1 MNPWFAKQIVY
12 RSIGIVRREAVL
24 KRLREIHALPFASRE
39 EIGRLQQEKLA
50 RVLQHANASIGYYRD
65 LFARNGIDV
74 EMCRWPDDLGRIPL
88 LRKQTLQE
96 IGESLQPARPS
107 RPVSKES
114 TSGTLGAPLVLA
126 IDRHKSAFI
135 RAVMFRNYGWYGIDV
150 GDRQARFWG
159 MPAGARLHYREELK
173 DLLANRIR
181 LSAFAVDEAAF
192 HRFAAALRNF
202 RPRYF
207 YGYPSLLFRFASWV
221 SDNRVD
227 TGCSGLAAI
236 ITSGELLHDF
246 QRRAISEA
254 FHCPVVNEYG
264 TTETG
269 IIAFECAQGMLHI
282 NSDHLYVECLESEP
296 FAGQGNLVITELNNL
311 YNPLIRYQ
319 LGDLGAISEEE
330 CSCGCAF
337 PVLKALSGREGNF
350 ITTPSGRQVFSAVL
364 SYTFKEGVRQ
374 FQGIQRRRDE
384 LIVRIVRE
392 EGLSDALADH
402 YKESLARTL
411 GDGIKVT
418 FEFVPRIEPE
428 KSGKLRYFIS
438 DLTE

>member
-1 MNPWFAKQIVY
+1 VIDGEAPVVQ
-12 RSIGIVRREAVL
+12 RSVLRPRVAGVEVLGAHARARGDGAEHPDDAERLEAVGVL
-24 KRLREIHALPFASRE
+24 QRLAQQRR
-39 EIGRLQQEKLA
+39 GRLGAAEAVRADGRSHPARGLLVEPQLQQPLGGHGLALLTGERAVGVVLGQVHHVVQQRRGDHLA
-50 RVLQHANASIGYYRD
+50 RVHGSAAELQAHA
-65 LFARNGIDV
+65 
-74 EMCRWPDDLGRIPL
+74 
-88 LRKQTLQE
+88 
-96 IGESLQPARPS
+96 
-107 RPVSKES
+107 
-114 TSGTLGAPLVLA
+114 
-126 IDRHKSAFI
+126 RH
-135 RAVMFRNYGWYGIDV
+135 
-150 GDRQARFWG
+150 
-159 MPAGARLHYREELK
+159 
-173 DLLANRIR
+173 
-181 LSAFAVDEAAF
+181 
-192 HRFAAALRNF
+192 
-202 RPRYF
+202 
-207 YGYPSLLFRFASWV
+207 
-221 SDNRVD
+221 
-227 TGCSGLAAI
+227 
-236 ITSGELLHDF
+236 
-246 QRRAISEA
+246 
-254 FHCPVVNEYG
+254 
-264 TTETG
+264 
-269 IIAFECAQGMLHI
+269 AQGMLHI

-296 FAGQGNLVITELNNL
+296 FTGQGNLVITELNNL